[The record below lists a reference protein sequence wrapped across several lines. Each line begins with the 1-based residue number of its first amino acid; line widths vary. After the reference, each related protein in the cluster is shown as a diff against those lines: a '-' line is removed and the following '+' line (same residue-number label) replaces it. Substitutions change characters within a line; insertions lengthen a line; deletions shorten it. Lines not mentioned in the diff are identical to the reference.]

1 MTQSGVL
8 SHQQIAAFRRDGFVF
23 APGFYGAAE
32 MAEVTAWA
40 EEVTA
45 WPEVPGRHMVY
56 YEDSLTEPGR
66 RVVQRIED
74 FTPYHDGFRGL
85 FSADRMATAV
95 AELLGEAGTLFKEKV
110 NYKMPGGDG
119 FKAHQDAQAGWEVYA
134 PFFITALVSI
144 DRATAENGCLEVA
157 AGHHDLGLVG
167 QEWAPLTEAQIAEM
181 DFVSYPTVPGDAM
194 FFDSY
199 APHRSGPNLTDSSR
213 RVLYVTYNKA
223 SDGDHRERYFA
234 DKRKSFPP
242 DIERE
247 PGKSYVFRV

>member
-1 MTQSGVL
+1 MTHSPVL
-8 SHQQIAAFRRDGFVF
+8 SDEQIAIFRRDGFVF
-23 APGFYGAAE
+23 APAFYSADE
-32 MAEVTAWA
+32 MAEITAWT

-45 WPEVPGRHMVY
+45 FPEVPGRHMVY
-56 YEDSLTEPGR
+56 YEDDLRAPGE

-74 FTPYHDGFRGL
+74 FTPYHDGFRNL
-85 FSADRMATAV
+85 FSSGRMATAV
-95 AELLGEAGTLFKEKV
+95 AELLDEPTVLFKEKI

-144 DRATAENGCLEVA
+144 DQATAENGCLEVA

-167 QEWAPLTEAQIAEM
+167 QEWTPLTEAQIADM
-181 DFVSYPTVPGDAM
+181 NFVSYPTKPGDAM

-199 APHRSGPNLTDSSR
+199 APHRSGPNLTDSAR

-223 SDGDHRERYFA
+223 SDGDHRVQYFA
-234 DKRKSFPP
+234 DKRKNFPP
-242 DIERE
+242 DIERA
-247 PGKSYVFRV
+247 PGERYVFRV

>member
-1 MTQSGVL
+1 MTHPSVL
-8 SHQQIAAFRRDGFVF
+8 SDEQIATFRRDGFVF
-23 APGFYGAAE
+23 APAFYSADE
-32 MAEVTAWA
+32 MAEITAWT

-45 WPEVPGRHMVY
+45 LPEVPGRHMVY
-56 YEDSLTEPGR
+56 YEDDLRAPGE

-85 FSADRMATAV
+85 FSSGRMATAV
-95 AELLGEAGTLFKEKV
+95 AELLDQPAVLFKEKI

-144 DRATAENGCLEVA
+144 DEATAENGCLEVA

-167 QEWAPLTEAQIAEM
+167 QEWTPLTETQIADM
-181 DFVSYPTVPGDAM
+181 NFVSYPTKPGDAM

-199 APHRSGPNLTDSSR
+199 APHRSGPNLTDSAR

-223 SDGDHRERYFA
+223 ADGDHRVQYFA

-242 DIERE
+242 DIERA
-247 PGKSYVFRV
+247 PGERYVFRV